1 MKEPLSIDDIKLTLK
16 SKVLHQEKFNELGQ
30 QFEQAEEQKKTAVNS
45 LKRKIAQTSTP
56 AKRVSLGA
64 NESSIHFN
72 DSQSILENDS
82 NIFSQS
88 SSGYFSQSS
97 YMSDL

>member
-1 MKEPLSIDDIKLTLK
+1 MLTPVDMDDIKITLK
-16 SKVLHQEKFNELGQ
+16 SKVLHQDKFNELGQ
-30 QFEQAEEQKKTAVNS
+30 QFAEEEQKNTVVTS
-45 LKRKIAQTSTP
+45 LKRKMAQTSTP
-56 AKRVSLGA
+56 SKRVSLGA
-64 NESSIHFN
+64 NESSIHLN

-82 NIFSQS
+82 NILSQS